1 MVDIGEFLEMTRFKV
16 LHHEDPCETALW
28 HMFKQL
34 NDEGFPNYWNSPED
48 FHKMFRQNDVFR
60 NSKGHLDMV
69 MYHLIEH
76 SNVLWPLFCRFV
88 EREKNHD

>member
-34 NDEGFPNYWNSPED
+34 NDEGFPIGIALKIFTRCLD
-48 FHKMFRQNDVFR
+48 RMMFLEIVRD
-60 NSKGHLDMV
+60 
-69 MYHLIEH
+69 I
-76 SNVLWPLFCRFV
+76 
-88 EREKNHD
+88 